1 MLGVRL
7 GPALGTM
14 TGNWEIPRRLSARY
28 LVPAAALIASFV
40 PDGLVREA
48 RTVVLDGVPRWSLL
62 APSQVGELETLGAV
76 ILILFT
82 GGLIARRAGS
92 IRVAAALASALAI
105 TTATAAH
112 HDSRVEMGI
121 RGRELVVRDFPLE
134 EMLDKTMLL
143 YEAILAER
151 PA

>member
-14 TGNWEIPRRLSARY
+14 TGNWEIPRRVSVRY

-82 GGLIARRAGS
+82 SGLIARRAGS
-92 IRVAAALASALAI
+92 IRVAAALASASAI
-105 TTATAAH
+105 TTAMAAS
-112 HDSRVEMGI
+112 HDARVETGI